1 MKGKIIIR
9 RKISSSCYK
18 NSLPAAVKEE
28 EEDFYIFHQIMSKN
42 SLFCDVIGR
51 LKHLLQRET

>member
-28 EEDFYIFHQIMSKN
+28 EDFYIFHQIMSKN

-51 LKHLLQRET
+51 FKHLLQRET